1 MIILG
6 NIFIILSLFI
16 LTSQVIVWGGLLLAP
31 LSGIVKGHAIWPEKD
46 EPSLQAKKKKIKSMF
61 RQHHNLHLEAACSKY
76 MF

>member
-16 LTSQVIVWGGLLLAP
+16 LTSQVIVCGGLLLAP

-46 EPSLQAKKKKIKSMF
+46 EPSLQAKKKNKINVQTTSQLAFRSSMF
-61 RQHHNLHLEAACSKY
+61 
-76 MF
+76 